1 MQKEFE
7 DKLAF
12 LRNKLKDMEEEG
24 LVKSRKIQVLEEQV
38 IFEGRMREMNMQKR
52 YLAWIVYVWICR
64 NVGVMLL
71 MIDV

>member
-1 MQKEFE
+1 M
-7 DKLAF
+7 AF

-52 YLAWIVYVWICR
+52 YLA
-64 NVGVMLL
+64 
-71 MIDV
+71 